1 MQFITFADIE
11 PRREKEA
18 YLAVSDKIPKI
29 EGVQGVYL
37 SFGKHDVVV
46 FHTAD
51 TLSDG
56 VRMAIKLRNIPGI
69 TNTETIVCM
78 DIKQI
83 FE

>member
-11 PRREKEA
+11 SRREKEA
-18 YLAVSDKIPKI
+18 YLAIANKIPKI

-46 FHTAD
+46 FHDAE
-51 TLSDG
+51 TLGEG
-56 VRMAIKLRNIPGI
+56 VKMAIKLRNIPGI

-78 DIKQI
+78 DIKKV